1 MPAQSGPRGVN
12 TTQMSA
18 RDPRSQTKLAA
29 TCTNTPLCPI
39 FVCASLMTCTLRSD
53 IGVHCQSSKGRTN
66 LIHSLTIS
74 PCPVELYNRQRNIQK
89 RSDVLTDLRSNRP
102 LQQKMHSNTKPHK
115 MGIHCFVSLLP
126 CQNKKYFIQKNLHLL
141 VTLFGIPCQY

>member
-115 MGIHCFVSLLP
+115 TGIHCFVSLLP
-126 CQNKKYFIQKNLHLL
+126 CQNKKYFIQKNLYLL

>member
-74 PCPVELYNRQRNIQK
+74 PYPVELYNRQRNIQK

-115 MGIHCFVSLLP
+115 TGIHCFVSLLP